1 MDNFISSYSLNKLSF
16 IGQKVYINKLRNPNT
31 LDLTDKIGKIGIVR
45 GLRLTESNNI
55 ALIVEFD
62 SQVRIWF
69 FEDELKI
76 IK

>member
-1 MDNFISSYSLNKLSF
+1 M
-16 IGQKVYINKLRNPNT
+16 GQKVYLYKLRNPNT
-31 LDLTDKIGKIGIVR
+31 CELTDKIGKVGIVR
-45 GLRLTESNNI
+45 GLRLTESNI
-55 ALIVEFD
+55 IVLIVEFD

>member
-1 MDNFISSYSLNKLSF
+1 M
-16 IGQKVYINKLRNPNT
+16 GQKVYINKLRNPNT